1 MTKRMLWMLLG
12 VVLLVV
18 GLGFGFFLHIQK
30 MIASA
35 PKPGPQTVTS
45 IKVKSMD
52 WQPQIKA
59 VGSLLPV
66 RGVDLAAEVAG
77 LVREVQFK
85 SGDTVKKGAVLVQLN
100 ADSDAAQLQALE
112 AAADLAR
119 VVYDRDKAQYDAK
132 AISKAQLDTSTADLK
147 AKKAQ
152 VAQQR
157 ALVEKKVIR
166 APFSGRLGITTVM
179 PGQYINA
186 GDKIVTLQKLDP
198 IYVDFNL
205 PEKMVSRLQPGQHVE
220 LSVDAF
226 PDMGIKGQ
234 ITAINPKVDTSTRNV
249 LVEATL
255 PNKSQ
260 QLLPGMFAQ
269 VRVNT
274 GNKARYLTLPQTAIT
289 YNPYGATVFVI
300 KPADKPGA
308 DGKTGL
314 VANQVFVTTGE
325 TRGDQVAVIKGLEE
339 GQEVVTT
346 GQLKLKNGTPV
357 VVDNKVQ
364 PANDAAPTPQER

>member
-66 RGVDLAAEVAG
+66 RGVDLASEVAG

-205 PEKMVSRLQPGQHVE
+205 PEKMVSRLKEGQHVE
-220 LSVDAF
+220 LSVDAY
-226 PDMGIKGQ
+226 PDLGIKGQ
-234 ITAINPKVDTSTRNV
+234 ITAINPKVDTTTRNV
-249 LVEATL
+249 LIEATL

-269 VRVNT
+269 VRVNA

-289 YNPYGATVFVI
+289 YNPYGATVFVL

>member
-12 VVLLVV
+12 VALLVV

-30 MIASA
+30 LIASA
-35 PKPGPQTVTS
+35 PRPGPQTVSS
-45 IKVKSMD
+45 IKAKSQD

-77 LVREVQFK
+77 LVREVEFK
-85 SGDTVKKGAVLVQLN
+85 SGDTVKKGQVLVQMN
-100 ADSDAAQLQALE
+100 ADADVAQLQALE
-112 AAADLAR
+112 AAADLSR
-119 VVYDRDKAQYDAK
+119 VVYDRDKAQYEAK
-132 AISKAQLDTSTADLK
+132 AISKAQLDTSSADLK

-157 ALVEKKVIR
+157 AVVEKKVIR
-166 APFSGRLGITTVM
+166 APFSGRLGITTAM

-205 PEKMVSRLQPGQHVE
+205 PEKMVSRLKPGQQVE
-220 LSVDAF
+220 LSVDAY
-226 PDMGIKGQ
+226 PELSTKGQ
-234 ITAINPKVDTSTRNV
+234 ITAINPKVDTATRNV

-269 VRVNT
+269 VRVTT
-274 GNKARYLTLPQTAIT
+274 GSKARYLTLPQTAIT
-289 YNPYGATVFVI
+289 YNPYGATVFVV

-314 VANQVFVTTGE
+314 VAQQVFVTTGE
-325 TRGDQVAVIKGLEE
+325 TRGDQVAVVKGLEE